1 MDSKYRR
8 KYTQHQNISKSQNTD
23 VDGSRVK
30 NVRRIEFSHEDMA
43 MYREKHWYFHYVL
56 GQHCH
61 FMHGG
66 SITKLC
72 SHFILCGEGG
82 HIMQGERTVIIHTER
97 TVALDDADIRFHR
110 IK

>member
-1 MDSKYRR
+1 MDSKYGR
-8 KYTQHQNISKSQNTD
+8 KYTQHQNISKSHNTD

-66 SITKLC
+66 SIAKLC

-82 HIMQGERTVIIHTER
+82 HIMQGERTVIIHKER
-97 TVALDDADIRFHR
+97 TVALDNADIRFL
-110 IK
+110 